1 MLDRVDFLERH
12 PTRALGEQGDLPL
25 PLRGEVARSVRRPGD
40 GLGMSEQVGAHVG
53 KLDR

>member
-25 PLRGEVARSVRRPGD
+25 PVPGEVARGIRRPGV
-40 GLGMSEQVGAHVG
+40 GFGMSEQVEAHTN
-53 KLDR
+53 KLDQ